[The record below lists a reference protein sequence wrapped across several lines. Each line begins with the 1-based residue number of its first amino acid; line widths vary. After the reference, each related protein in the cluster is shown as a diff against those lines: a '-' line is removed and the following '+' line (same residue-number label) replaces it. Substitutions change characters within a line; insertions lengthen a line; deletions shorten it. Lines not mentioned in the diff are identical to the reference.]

1 VNPAAVTR
9 FFAVLALVAVAG
21 AVVLL
26 VGGRRIRQLVAP
38 LAVPLALLVTA
49 TCTAGSL
56 YYSEIVG
63 LVPCKLCWYQRIA
76 MYPLVVL
83 LLVGL
88 VKRERAV
95 WSFVLP
101 LAIIGLGIS
110 TYHWGIQLFP
120 SLDLG
125 ACVLDNPC
133 TARDVWEFG
142 FVSIATMA
150 LAGFLAVISLAGASR
165 ARASRD

>member
-1 VNPAAVTR
+1 M
-9 FFAVLALVAVAG
+9 LALVAAFG
-21 AVVLL
+21 AVTLL
-26 VGGRRIRQLVAP
+26 VGGKRIRQLVAP
-38 LAVPLALLVTA
+38 SAVPLALLVAA

-56 YYSEIVG
+56 YYSEVVG

-76 MYPLVVL
+76 MYPLVAL

-88 VKRERAV
+88 IKKEKAV

-110 TYHWGIQLFP
+110 SYHWGIQLFP
-120 SLDLG
+120 SLDVG

-133 TARDVWEFG
+133 TTRDVWEFG
-142 FVSIATMA
+142 FISIATMA
-150 LAGFLAVISLAGASR
+150 LAGFLAVISLAR
-165 ARASRD
+165 VRRV